1 MEPGLLTIPP
11 PPSTNASSDDQFDDF
26 DDFGT
31 AAETIPGEDGDD
43 DFGDFGDFGEGDEF
57 ASGFPPDD
65 GAFGEEVRIDDVP
78 PILGPAKPL
87 ELDPMPDKH
96 ELAQQVNEIM
106 GPIFGEDD
114 MTIMTLEPLR
124 EREGLEQILVTPER

>member
-1 MEPGLLTIPP
+1 MEDDVFGTAVWGASSSPTAPPTVDKPAPPSSKVEPGLLTIPP

-87 ELDPMPDKH
+87 ELDPH
-96 ELAQQVNEIM
+96 A
-106 GPIFGEDD
+106 
-114 MTIMTLEPLR
+114 R
-124 EREGLEQILVTPER
+124 